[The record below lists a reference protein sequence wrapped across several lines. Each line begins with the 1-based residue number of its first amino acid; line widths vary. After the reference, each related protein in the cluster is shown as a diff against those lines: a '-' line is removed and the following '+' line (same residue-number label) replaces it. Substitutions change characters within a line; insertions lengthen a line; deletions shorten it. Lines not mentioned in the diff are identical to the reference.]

1 MFQMFEEG
9 KKPTGSPESGKNKI
23 RDMQLEKET
32 FEEDKIK
39 LIEKNERRY
48 EVIANAQLEK
58 E

>member
-1 MFQMFEEG
+1 MFEEG